1 MTKEQII
8 SEAMELVPAERQTL
22 AEELLLSIDETDMEE
37 IDHAWLE
44 EVRRR
49 DAAFQR
55 KEMSASPVE
64 EVINRIRV
72 RNG

>member
-22 AEELLLSIDETDMEE
+22 AEELLLSIDETDQEK
-37 IDHAWLE
+37 IDQAWLE
-44 EVRRR
+44 EVRGR

-55 KEMSASPVE
+55 GEMSASPVE
-64 EVINRIRV
+64 EVLNRIRT